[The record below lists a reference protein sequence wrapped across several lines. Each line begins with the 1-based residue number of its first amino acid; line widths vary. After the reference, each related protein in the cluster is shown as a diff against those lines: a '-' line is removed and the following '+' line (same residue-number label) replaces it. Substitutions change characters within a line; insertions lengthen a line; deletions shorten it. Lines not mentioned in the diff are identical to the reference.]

1 MRKRGTPFDVVTWG
15 EGFLRLAPRGRE
27 RFEQAGGFDVSVAG
41 GALETAVGLA
51 RLGIRTGWLS
61 VVGDTPLG
69 MKLVN
74 KVREH
79 GVDTEGVVRL
89 PGGRTG
95 LCFAETG
102 SAPRPARAWYDMD
115 DTAFRSSRAG
125 AEVWP
130 AAGETDVLH
139 LDLTAPMLDAVN
151 AGRLEAALEAARAAR
166 AANSRVSILLDA
178 PDGDRLDVEVEKRV
192 RGLAET
198 AGFLMMTRRALETV
212 WGFDGPLPPAADL
225 ARTRFGGKHAAVVE
239 HRLAAAGDGAWN
251 GIAVSPS
258 GEAFEYRVDGIRVVD
273 TDGVLGAFAAGCL
286 LGLLE
291 DCTRSALRYG
301 GAAAALACSVPGPLN
316 WFTREDLE
324 SQIEGTGSK
333 LQR

>member
-1 MRKRGTPFDVVTWG
+1 MRKHQTAFDVVTWG
-15 EGFLRLAPRGRE
+15 EGFLRLTPRGRE
-27 RFEQAGGFDVSVAG
+27 RFEQAGGFDVAVAG
-41 GALETAVGLA
+41 GAPATAVGLA
-51 RLGIRTGWLS
+51 RLGLRTGWLS

-95 LCFAETG
+95 LCYAETG
-102 SAPRPARAWYDMD
+102 SAPRPTRNWYDMD
-115 DTAFRSSRAG
+115 GTAFRSSGAG
-125 AEVWP
+125 AEDWLS
-130 AAGETDVLH
+130 ARETDVLH
-139 LDLTAPMLDAVN
+139 LDLTAPMLDVVN
-151 AGRLEAALEAARAAR
+151 AGRLESALEAARAADY
-166 AANSRVSILLDA
+166 RVSVLLDA
-178 PDGDRLDVEVEKRV
+178 PEGDRIDNEVEKRV
-192 RGLAET
+192 CDLVET
-198 AGFLMMTRRALETV
+198 AGILMMTRRALETV
-212 WGFDGPLPPAADL
+212 WGFDGPLPSAAGL
-225 ARTRFGGKHAAVVE
+225 VRTRFGGKHTAVVE
-239 HRLAAAGDGAWN
+239 HRLPAAGDGVWN

-258 GEAFEYRVDGIRVVD
+258 GEVFEDRFDGIRVVD
-273 TDGVLGAFAAGCL
+273 TAGVLGAFAAGCL

-291 DCTRSALRYG
+291 DGDRSALRYG